1 MKKSI
6 LTAVLTA
13 FMVSL
18 FLGSASDGTA
28 VAKKSETRKYVDC
41 FRVCKVKGR
50 KAYLEA
56 QNGNVFVYKMKKRN
70 MEEGVHINELYAV
83 RMDSKD
89 TKCVYDDE
97 ILEVRYAGFLFE
109 EEYNE
114 YGWVKD

>member
-6 LTAVLTA
+6 LKAVLVV
-13 FMVSL
+13 FVMSL
-18 FLGSASDGTA
+18 FLGGANGGNA
-28 VAKKSETRKYVDC
+28 VAKKNSTKKYVDC
-41 FRVCKVKGR
+41 FRVCKVKG
-50 KAYLEA
+50 KKVFLEA
-56 QNGNVFVYKMKKRN
+56 QNGNVFVYKMSKQD
-70 MEEGVHINELYAV
+70 MEEGMLVNELYAV

-97 ILEVRYAGFLFE
+97 IIEVKYAGFLFK